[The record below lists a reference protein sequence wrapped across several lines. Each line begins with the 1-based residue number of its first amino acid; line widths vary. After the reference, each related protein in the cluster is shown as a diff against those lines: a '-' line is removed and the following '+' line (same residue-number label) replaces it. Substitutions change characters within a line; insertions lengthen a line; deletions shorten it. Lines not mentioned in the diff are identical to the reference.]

1 MRHIFKYLF
10 ALALCWPVL
19 FSCSPSSGR
28 VTEDFNFEWRFQLGD
43 SPDWSAPGFDDSSWR
58 QLRLPHDWGIEGEF
72 SPKHPAGTNG
82 GALPGGIGW
91 YRKHFRTPKAERVAV
106 EFDGVYM
113 NSTVWVN
120 GVKVGE
126 RPYGYSSFNVDL
138 TGKLNPV
145 GEDNVIAVKV
155 DHSKQPSGRW
165 YTGSGIYRNVR
176 LVCTDADRIAYS
188 GVCVTTPEI
197 SDAEATVLIRT
208 ELDAATP
215 MACSVFHRILD
226 ADGKTVAKGTDAEPL
241 RIARPHR
248 WDITDPYLY
257 TVETELKAG
266 GKVVD
271 QVETRIGIRE
281 TEWDVDKGFFLNGR
295 SVKLNGACQHHDL
308 GCIGT
313 AVHRRAL
320 QRQLEIL
327 QAAGFNAIRTSH
339 NIPAPEL
346 LDLCDEMGLLVL
358 DEAFDKWRGR
368 KDGPGY
374 GAFFDEWNT
383 QDLTDWVKRDRN
395 HPSVIIWSI
404 GNEIGEQMARTPE
417 ERQDHEELS
426 RHLADVVRANDPTR
440 PVTCG
445 CNGPDKDNCVY
456 TSGALDVIGLNYRAY
471 AYDSLRVWFPGKP
484 ILGTETVSAQNSR
497 GIYFQPS
504 TILRVPG
511 WMPWSGTPEPTEEE
525 LKGLIPNQCSAYDNS
540 RALWDCT
547 TTHEGSWIPIRDRD
561 WVAGGFIWTGF
572 DYLGE
577 PTAFRWPSRSS
588 YFGIV
593 DLAGFPKDPYYM
605 YQSEWTDKTMLH
617 LFPHWNWT
625 EGEKVD
631 VWAYYNNADEVEL
644 FLNGKSLGRTSKTRD
659 QLHAIWPEVV
669 FEPGKIE
676 AVSYKDGQEV
686 ARAVRETTG
695 PAVGLRLTADRNTI
709 DADGYDLSFVTVEAV
724 DAEGRALPQADARLT
739 FRVEGAGELLGID
752 NGDAADTLCMKG
764 AVKPLF
770 SGKALAV
777 IRSFRGEKGIASLKV
792 SSELGDATIDIKTR

>member
-1 MRHIFKYLF
+1 MRITIKLF
-10 ALALCWPVL
+10 LSGLLVAAAL
-19 FSCSPSSGR
+19 SCSHPSGR
-28 VTEDFNFEWRFQLGD
+28 QTEDFNFEWLFRLGYD
-43 SPDWSAPGFDDSSWR
+43 ASWSSPGLDDSAWR
-58 QLRLPHDWGIEGEF
+58 PLRLPHDWSIEGEF
-72 SPKHPAGTNG
+72 SPEHPAGVNG

-91 YRKHFRTPKAERVAV
+91 YRKHFKTPEAERVAV

-113 NSTVWVN
+113 NSTVWLN
-120 GVKVGE
+120 GVKIGG
-126 RPYGYSSFNVDL
+126 RPYGYSSFSVDL
-138 TGKLNPV
+138 SGALNPQ
-145 GEDNVIAVKV
+145 GENNVLVVKV

-176 LVCTDADRIAYS
+176 LVCTGENRIAYN
-188 GVCVTTPEI
+188 GIFVTVPEI
-197 SDAEATVLIRT
+197 SDSEAAVLVRT
-208 ELDAATP
+208 ELDAADPSSCTV
-215 MACSVFHRILD
+215 SHRIMD
-226 ADGKTVAKGTDAEPL
+226 ADGRTVAEGTDDEKL
-241 RIARPHR
+241 RIVRPHC

-257 TVETELKAG
+257 TVETELKDK

-271 QVETRIGIRE
+271 RVRTRIGIRE

-295 SVKLNGACQHHDL
+295 AVKLNGACLHHDL

-327 QAAGFNAIRTSH
+327 QAAGFNAIRTAH
-339 NIPAPEL
+339 NIPASEL

-368 KDGPGY
+368 KEDPGY

-383 QDLTDWVKRDRN
+383 RDLTDWVKRDRN
-395 HPSVIIWSI
+395 HPSVVIWSI
-404 GNEIGEQMARTPE
+404 GNEIGEQMARTEE
-417 ERQDHEELS
+417 ERKDHEDLA
-426 RHLADVVRANDPTR
+426 RHLADVIRANDPTR

-445 CNGPDKDNCVY
+445 CNAPSKDNCVY
-456 TSGALDVIGLNYRAY
+456 TSEALDVTGLNYRAY
-471 AYDSLRVWFPGKP
+471 AYDSLRAWFPGKP
-484 ILGTETVSAQNSR
+484 ILATETVSAQNSR
-497 GIYFQPS
+497 GIYYQPS

-511 WMPWSGTPEPTEEE
+511 WKPWSGTPEPTGKE
-525 LKGLIPNQCSAYDNS
+525 LEGLIPNQCSAYDNS

-547 TTHEGSWIPIRDRD
+547 TTHEQAWIPIRDRE

-577 PTAFRWPSRSS
+577 PTAFGWPSRSS

-593 DLAGFPKDPYYM
+593 DLAGFTKDPYYM

-625 EGEKVD
+625 EGEKID
-631 VWAYYNNADEVEL
+631 VWAYYNNADEIEL
-644 FLNGKSLGRTSKTRD
+644 FLNGKSLGRTSKTHDR
-659 QLHAIWPEVV
+659 LHAIWPEVV
-669 FEPGKIE
+669 FESGKIE
-676 AVSYKDGQEV
+676 AVSYKDGIEV
-686 ARAVRETTG
+686 ARAVRETAG
-695 PAVGLRLTADRNTI
+695 PAAGLRLTADRNTI

-724 DAEGRALPQADARLT
+724 DAEGRALPQADAMLN

-764 AVKPLF
+764 SVKPLF

-777 IRSFRGEKGIASLKV
+777 IRSFRGEKGITTLKV
-792 SSELGDATIDIKTR
+792 SSELGDAELDIKIR